1 MKIILLSGG
10 KGKRLW
16 PVSTDK
22 MPKQFVP
29 FLNNTESMLKK
40 TYKSILKIYNEED
53 IFIATSKEYEKDVLK
68 EISKFKNFIF
78 ETAYIGTFGA
88 ILNILVYLKEV
99 KKVSD
104 EEIISIIPIDHDV
117 NDNFYDNLEKAKI
130 KIEEKSLNICLIGIK
145 PTFPSTQYG
154 YILNNNEIVEEF
166 KEKPKIDVAEKL
178 IRENALWNSGIVV
191 LKIKMLKEIINKYC
205 NYKTYEE
212 FLKLYT
218 TLPQNSFDK
227 EVLEK
232 TQNIGIIKSEES
244 WNDLGTWEILA
255 PKISDTDQYNTNIIN
270 LENKKIINDGVK
282 NSIIINS
289 ENGIKLIN
297 KKNTNISY
305 YEWGYIKSFNEL
317 NNASLPVTVNYITIY
332 PKKSLEYE
340 KNDNCKTLYIINGTG
355 KINIEDKIKTLKAKK
370 IITINK
376 NRKHTIT
383 ADSHST
389 LDIIETIYEN
399 P

>member
-340 KNDNCKTLYIINGTG
+340 KNDNCNTLYNQR
-355 KINIEDKIKTLKAKK
+355 
-370 IITINK
+370 
-376 NRKHTIT
+376 NR
-383 ADSHST
+383 
-389 LDIIETIYEN
+389 
-399 P
+399 